1 MTRGLLLLMTKMA
14 GEEVFHDAVDWKDI
28 VEKKQKDLSKQDQVV
43 VELQKKIGRRDERID
58 RLKRDLSA
66 CQRKYDG

>member
-1 MTRGLLLLMTKMA
+1 M
-14 GEEVFHDAVDWKDI
+14 
-28 VEKKQKDLSKQDQVV
+28 EKKQKELSKQDQVV

-66 CQRKYDG
+66 CQRKYDDLMDE